1 MHFTEYHTR
10 LASYVLLTDG
20 GQILLSRF
28 RGTATQ
34 APCWTM
40 PGGGVEFNESLHD
53 AAVREVYEETGYRI
67 ELGAMLDADHFTVP
81 ASATRGP
88 VRLQRFVFA
97 GTITGG
103 VLGTT
108 EIDGTTERAVWMPI
122 SDVRALEVSDRA
134 DVVDLALAHIDD
146 SVPRTERLR

>member
-67 ELGAMLDADHFTVP
+67 ELGAMLEADHFTVP

-97 GTITGG
+97 GAITGG

-108 EIDGTTERAVWMPI
+108 EVDGTTERAVWMSI
-122 SDVRALEVSDRA
+122 SEVRALEASDRA
-134 DVVDLALAHIDD
+134 DVVDLALAHVVA
-146 SVPRTERLR
+146 SSA